1 MTKQAGIGLS
11 EVIISL
17 FLASLILTLLTQLYL
32 SNKRQYSE
40 AQKLLETN
48 FDLQWVS
55 DLMSDSIRRAGF
67 TPCLGIDQLKTID
80 RRNNDKTLLGLKI
93 EQSPLQLIQV
103 NRMSELFTQVIE
115 IQSPTKVVVAR
126 DILFNEQR
134 PVLIADCDHAEVH
147 QILRVDTLPKSYLIT
162 LTRPLTFT
170 FTRSIYIGEWF
181 EEQWFI
187 KKNAQKIN
195 SLHYKLFQTEELT
208 SIVHSLEI
216 KKTKV
221 KQRELVDVVLGL
233 DHNKTQSII
242 VAIRGS

>member
-103 NRMSELFTQVIE
+103 NRTRELFT
-115 IQSPTKVVVAR
+115 
-126 DILFNEQR
+126 
-134 PVLIADCDHAEVH
+134 
-147 QILRVDTLPKSYLIT
+147 
-162 LTRPLTFT
+162 
-170 FTRSIYIGEWF
+170 
-181 EEQWFI
+181 
-187 KKNAQKIN
+187 
-195 SLHYKLFQTEELT
+195 
-208 SIVHSLEI
+208 
-216 KKTKV
+216 
-221 KQRELVDVVLGL
+221 
-233 DHNKTQSII
+233 
-242 VAIRGS
+242 